1 MADAVCCF
9 LGEWRI
15 LCSGQDYGVLPKTIL
30 NLWQSH
36 KMAHRA
42 TQEQLVLSRARGV
55 EGLVNMVLYVEAAEI
70 SKEYDDDVEFDQ
82 KKSHWQALPV
92 H

>member
-1 MADAVCCF
+1 M
-9 LGEWRI
+9 
-15 LCSGQDYGVLPKTIL
+15 LPKTIL

-70 SKEYDDDVEFDQ
+70 SKEYDDDVE
-82 KKSHWQALPV
+82 V
-92 H
+92 I